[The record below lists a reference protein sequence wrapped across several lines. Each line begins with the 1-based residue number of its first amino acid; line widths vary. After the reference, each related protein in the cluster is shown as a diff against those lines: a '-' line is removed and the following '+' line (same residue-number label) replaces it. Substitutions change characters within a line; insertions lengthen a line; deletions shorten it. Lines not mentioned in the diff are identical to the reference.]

1 MTNSGGNSTKP
12 NSMADGLKSNS
23 NGKGTGTTI
32 NFNLSKTTGPAD
44 DSGNTTRSPA
54 IGLGHEI
61 GHAADLDIGAHPQ
74 ISPLQR
80 DASSNV
86 ITPQTPNHETGR
98 SMKIDNEMRANDKTV
113 DQRTDYVQ

>member
-1 MTNSGGNSTKP
+1 
-12 NSMADGLKSNS
+12 MADGT
-23 NGKGTGTTI
+23 NGKGTGSTI

-61 GHAADLDIGAHPQ
+61 GHAADLDSGAHPQ
-74 ISPLQR
+74 ISPLLR
-80 DASSNV
+80 DANGVV
-86 ITPQTPNHETGR
+86 IKPQTPNHETGR

-113 DQRTDYVQ
+113 DQRTNYVQ